1 MLKALIKAR
10 FASMFSSMFRGNR
23 GKKKRGPLIKIL
35 SGVLAVYVIAQ
46 FLVMFGFMFD
56 AILPPLLQANLGW
69 LYFALVGI
77 MAFGFIFV
85 GSVLMTQST
94 LYEAKDNEMLLSM
107 PIPPR
112 MILISRMLTLLG
124 VNFVFEVLICIP
136 AAVVYAMHA
145 PVTFIGSVYF
155 VIAFLFLPLMAMA
168 LSSLFGWLLAL
179 ISSRVRV
186 KTLLVTAMSIVF
198 LLAYFYVF
206 SSLSDYL
213 NYLIANGAQIASAV
227 QRALFPAY
235 HLGLAVAQGNT
246 GSLLIFILCAVVP
259 FGLVYLVL
267 SANFIRIVTARPGA
281 ARAKYREKPL
291 KVSGA
296 VTALVRKELKHF
308 FSSPMYILNAS
319 MGVIFTCILPIALLF
334 NRDLLAV
341 LFADEFPGIAGLT
354 GPFVLLVLCGIATTN
369 IISAPSISLEGKN
382 LWIAQSI
389 PVKASD
395 VLMSKAFT
403 HMTVC
408 LPSVLFA
415 GVMLNLILD
424 INPLTRVLLFLTPAA
439 LTVFQAMFG
448 VAVNLRFPK
457 FDWISEM
464 IAVKQ
469 GASTLIAMFGSMAL
483 VALPTILYAS
493 ILSSLIRPEIYIA
506 LVTVLIAGL
515 AAGLNVFLKTKGGKM
530 FSALSA

>member
-10 FASMFSSMFRGNR
+10 FAAMFSNMFRGNR
-23 GKKKRGPLIKIL
+23 GKKKRGLLMKIL
-35 SGVLAVYVIAQ
+35 VGVLAVYVIAQ
-46 FLVMFGFMFD
+46 FLAMFGFLFD
-56 AILPPLLQANLGW
+56 AVLPPLLEAGLGW

-94 LYEAKDNEMLLSM
+94 LYEAKDNELLLAM

-112 MILISRMLTLLG
+112 LILISRLLTLLG
-124 VNFVFEVLICIP
+124 VNYVFEGLISIP
-136 AAVVYAMHA
+136 AAVVFAMHA
-145 PVTFIGSVYF
+145 PVAAVGAVYF

-168 LSSLFGWLLAL
+168 LSSFFGWLLAL
-179 ISSRVRV
+179 ISSRLRV
-186 KTLLVTAMSIVF
+186 KSLLVTAMSIIF
-198 LLAYFYVF
+198 LLLYFYMF

-213 NYLIANGAQIASAV
+213 NHLIANGEQIASAV

-235 HLGLAVAQGNT
+235 HLGLAIAQENA

-259 FGLVYLVL
+259 FLLVYLVL
-267 SANFIRIVTARPGA
+267 SANFFRIVAARPGA
-281 ARAKYREKPL
+281 ARAKYRGKSL

-296 VTALVRKELKHF
+296 MTALVRKELRHF

-319 MGVIFTCILPIALLF
+319 MGAILTCILPIVLLF
-334 NRDLLAV
+334 RRDLLST
-341 LFADEFPGIAGLT
+341 LFADVFPGIAGLT

-389 PVKASD
+389 PVKAGD
-395 VLMSKAFT
+395 VLLSKAYA
-403 HMTVC
+403 HMAVC

-424 INPLTRVLLFLTPAA
+424 ISLLMRALLFLAPAA
-439 LTVFQAMFG
+439 LTLFQALFG

-464 IAVKQ
+464 VAVKQ
-469 GASTLIAMFGSMAL
+469 GASTLIAMFGAMAL
-483 VALPTILYAS
+483 VALPTILYATA
-493 ILSSLIRPEIYIA
+493 LSSLIKPENYIA
-506 LVTVLIAGL
+506 LVTLLIFAL
-515 AAGLNVFLKTKGGKM
+515 AAGVYVFLQTKGEKA
-530 FSALSA
+530 FAELSA

>member
-1 MLKALIKAR
+1 MLKALVKSR

-35 SGVLAVYVIAQ
+35 SAVLAVYIIAQ
-46 FLVMFGFMFD
+46 FLVIFGFLFD
-56 AILPPLLQANLGW
+56 TILPPLLDAGLGW

-77 MAFGFIFV
+77 MAFGFIFF

-94 LYEAKDNEMLLSM
+94 LFEAKDNEMLLAM

-112 MILISRMLTLLG
+112 LILMSRMLTLLG
-124 VNFVFEVLICIP
+124 VNYVFEVLICIS
-136 AAVVYAMHA
+136 AAVVFAMRA
-145 PVTFIGSVYF
+145 PVTFLGAAYF

-168 LSSLFGWLLAL
+168 LSCFFGWLLAL
-179 ISSRVRV
+179 VTSRLRM
-186 KTLLVTAMSIVF
+186 KSLLVTAMSIVF
-198 LLAYFYVF
+198 LLLYFYVA
-206 SSLSDYL
+206 SSLGDYL
-213 NYLIANGAQIASAV
+213 NYLILNGARIGQAV

-235 HLGLAVAQGNT
+235 HLGLAVAQENA
-246 GSLLIFILCAVVP
+246 GSLLIFILCSALP
-259 FGLVYLVL
+259 FLLVYWVL
-267 SANFIRIVTARPGA
+267 SLNFVRIVTARPGA
-281 ARAKYREKPL
+281 SRARYREKPL

-296 VTALVRKELKHF
+296 MAALVRKELRHF

-334 NRDLLAV
+334 NRDLLGT
-341 LFADEFPGIAGLT
+341 LFADEFPGIAELT
-354 GPFVLLVLCGIATTN
+354 GPFVLLVLCGISTTN

-389 PVKASD
+389 PVKAGD
-395 VLMSKAFT
+395 VLLSKAYM
-403 HMTVC
+403 HMAVC
-408 LPSVLFA
+408 LPAVLFA

-424 INPLTRVLLFLTPAA
+424 IGLLMRALLFLAPGA
-439 LTVFQAMFG
+439 LTLFQALFG

-469 GASTLIAMFGSMAL
+469 GASTLIAMFGAMAL
-483 VALPTILYAS
+483 VALPTVVYATA
-493 ILSSLIRPEIYIA
+493 LSGMIGLEVYIA
-506 LVTVLIAGL
+506 LVTLLVCAL
-515 AAGLNVFLKTKGGKM
+515 AAGLYIFLKTKGARM
-530 FSALSA
+530 FEALSA